1 MSNKIRKS
9 NDIIR
14 LRDDVYV
21 YKENIDC
28 IVKTNIDPKDKSNL
42 KEDIYV
48 IYLKNSHFNW
58 ISLTKEQ
65 YNKYLKHLI

>member
-1 MSNKIRKS
+1 MKKRRNIG
-9 NDIIR
+9 IIQ
-14 LRDDVYV
+14 LRDDVFV

-28 IVKTNIDPKDKSNL
+28 IIKTNIDPKEKITL

-48 IYLKNSHFNW
+48 VYLKNSHFNW

-65 YNKYLKHLI
+65 YNKYLKQLI